1 MAFFVPQRSAD
12 FAFCVFGG
20 ITSRVIR
27 DAFDRDPRR
36 VGGSAEHERKSG
48 YCVCGGSDCCRFG
61 IGIDSTVDTSKRV
74 WKHHLYDTG
83 NGDLF
88 SCDPV
93 FNRTRDGTEYLVV
106 RFRARVGCIVA
117 RRMRSFGCNAC
128 VYCDRLTA
136 SDGSN
141 LPPMEAVFDLA
152 ARNLCVSACEF
163 FSASPSWW

>member
-27 DAFDRDPRR
+27 HALDRDPRR

-61 IGIDSTVDTSKRV
+61 IGIDSTVDTSKRAGRRQ
-74 WKHHLYDTG
+74 LYSTG

-106 RFRARVGCIVA
+106 RFRACVGYIDA
-117 RRMRSFGCNAC
+117 RRMRSFGGNAC
-128 VYCDRLTA
+128 VYCDCL
-136 SDGSN
+136 SFNWS
-141 LPPMEAVFDLA
+141 
-152 ARNLCVSACEF
+152 S
-163 FSASPSWW
+163 